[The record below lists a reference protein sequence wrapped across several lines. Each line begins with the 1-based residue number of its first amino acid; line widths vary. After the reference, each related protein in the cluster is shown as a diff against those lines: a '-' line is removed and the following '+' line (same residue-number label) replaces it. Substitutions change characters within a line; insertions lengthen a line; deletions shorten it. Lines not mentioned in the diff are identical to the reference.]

1 MIFTKEHNKVQNFR
15 LWNAQVKFH
24 QIGTFLGSFCWKYI
38 KFQLKA
44 YRGVMSHDT
53 EEWCK
58 IWKKKW
64 LFVSKMPRIW
74 WILIRVLKSLKKLH
88 FDWSILWK
96 VYNVWPKK
104 VQRSY
109 ISCHWRVCKVWKNN
123 WFVVWKTIWGVW
135 QIFIRTLENVK
146 IGTFMG
152 SFCPK

>member
-24 QIGTFLGSFCWKYI
+24 QISAKSVQRSYVSWYWRMVQNL
-38 KFQLKA
+38 
-44 YRGVMSHDT
+44 
-53 EEWCK
+53 
-58 IWKKKW
+58 KKKW

-123 WFVVWKTIWGVW
+123 WLVVWKTIWGVW

-146 IGTFMG
+146 IGTSMG

>member
-24 QIGTFLGSFCWKYI
+24 QISAKSVQRSYVSWYWRMVQNL
-38 KFQLKA
+38 
-44 YRGVMSHDT
+44 
-53 EEWCK
+53 
-58 IWKKKW
+58 KKKW

-74 WILIRVLKSLKKLH
+74 WILIRVLKCLKKLH

-96 VYNVWPKK
+96 VYNVWTNK

-123 WFVVWKTIWGVW
+123 WLVVWKTIWGVW

-146 IGTFMG
+146 IGTSMG